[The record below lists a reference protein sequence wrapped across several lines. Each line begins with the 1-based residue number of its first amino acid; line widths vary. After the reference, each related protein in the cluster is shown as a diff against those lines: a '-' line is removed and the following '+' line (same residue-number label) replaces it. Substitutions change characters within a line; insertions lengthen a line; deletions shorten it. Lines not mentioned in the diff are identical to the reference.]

1 MPEAFC
7 GADIPAQAL
16 CALLCHYWRNEE
28 AGACLNK
35 WSKGVGGVL
44 RKKAIIHYFLKSQFL
59 QRSPVS
65 FLSATFRL
73 CFAPSF
79 FCWVFMFACSH
90 FPPLPPPPMH
100 PRYHHPPLRCSCVH
114 FVPLK
119 FIELAPTAEMQK
131 IREALSLLLTEKW
144 YCTLDEWAPCLCASV
159 SVGGGGGLT
168 ERLWTEEMGSI
179 VFWCSSWKSAKGGAS
194 YLASSSAVIIF

>member
-35 WSKGVGGVL
+35 WSKGVGCGGHWGGE
-44 RKKAIIHYFLKSQFL
+44 KKAINHYFLKSRFL
-59 QRSPVS
+59 QHFTLS
-65 FLSATFRL
+65 FLSARLGL

-79 FCWVFMFACSH
+79 FCWVFMFAGS
-90 FPPLPPPPMH
+90 FPTFAPQRPPTPMLPHRHHHHH
-100 PRYHHPPLRCSCVH
+100 PHPPPLRCSCVH

-131 IREALSLLLTEKW
+131 IRQALLLLLAEKW
-144 YCTLDEWAPCLCASV
+144 YCTVDEWAPCLCASV
-159 SVGGGGGLT
+159 CQRGRGTDGEVMDGGNGEHCVLMFLLK
-168 ERLWTEEMGSI
+168 E
-179 VFWCSSWKSAKGGAS
+179 C
-194 YLASSSAVIIF
+194 